1 MGYGTIRIS
10 DGAHGTLR
18 EMSRSEGK
26 PMATLLDE
34 AVETLRR
41 QRFLEQVNAA
51 YAALRGRTPPRGR
64 SIEAER
70 REWDATLPDGLA
82 VAEGRSAVSRA
93 GAPGTAAEAV
103 VNPPARGEVWLA
115 DLNPTRGHEQ
125 AGRRPV
131 LVVSEDLFNRGPAGL
146 AIVLPMT
153 STVRDVPSHVPIS
166 PPRGGVKSR
175 TAILCEAV
183 RSVSVERLVVRW
195 GAVDRQTMSA
205 VEDRLRI
212 LMRL

>member
-1 MGYGTIRIS
+1 MW
-10 DGAHGTLR
+10 
-18 EMSRSEGK
+18 E
-26 PMATLLDE
+26 
-34 AVETLRR
+34 
-41 QRFLEQVNAA
+41 
-51 YAALRGRTPPRGR
+51 

-70 REWDATLPDGLA
+70 LELGRDAARRPG
-82 VAEGRSAVSRA
+82 GRRGPRPASRA

-103 VNPPARGEVWLA
+103 VNPPVRGEVWLA

-131 LVVSEDLFNRGPAGL
+131 LVVLEDLFNRGPAGL

-153 STVRDVPSHVPIS
+153 STVRGVPSHVPIS
-166 PPRGGVKSR
+166 PPEGGVKSR

-183 RSVSVERLVVRW
+183 RCVSVERLVARW